1 MSKQKNVVK
10 GMLWAGTASISWGVS
25 GTVLQL
31 ISQNLAIPAHWML
44 SMRTSAAGI
53 ILLVISAIL
62 YRGKIFNVFKSWP
75 SVISLF
81 SYAIF
86 GLMANLY
93 TFYYS
98 VQTGNAS
105 MATIL
110 QYLSPVFIVFGG
122 WIFQRARPL
131 KSDLLS
137 FVIAMVGVFLCLT
150 KGNFGHL
157 AIPMNSFLWGL
168 GSGIT
173 AAFYVVLPQKAAEK
187 NSPLIVLGWGTA
199 IAGLLFNLYQ
209 PFWVNPPHVTV
220 TLVASVSCLGR
231 SFHLGC

>member
-1 MSKQKNVVK
+1 MNKQKNIVK

-44 SMRTSAAGI
+44 SMRTSAAGA
-53 ILLVISAIL
+53 ILLIISAIL

-81 SYAIF
+81 SYAVF

-93 TFYYS
+93 TFYYA

-110 QYLSPVFIVFGG
+110 QYLSPLFIVLAAG
-122 WIFQRARPL
+122 
-131 KSDLLS
+131 SS
-137 FVIAMVGVFLCLT
+137 SIAV
-150 KGNFGHL
+150 
-157 AIPMNSFLWGL
+157 
-168 GSGIT
+168 
-173 AAFYVVLPQKAAEK
+173 
-187 NSPLIVLGWGTA
+187 
-199 IAGLLFNLYQ
+199 
-209 PFWVNPPHVTV
+209 
-220 TLVASVSCLGR
+220 R
-231 SFHLGC
+231 

>member
-1 MSKQKNVVK
+1 MNKQKNIVK

-44 SMRTSAAGI
+44 SMRTSAAGA
-53 ILLVISAIL
+53 ILLIISAIL

-81 SYAIF
+81 SYAVF

-110 QYLSPVFIVFGG
+110 QYLSPLFIVFGG
-122 WIFQRARPL
+122 WFFQHSRPL

-137 FVIAMVGVFLCLT
+137 FVIAMAGVFLCLT

-157 AIPMNSFLWGL
+157 AIPLNSFLWVL
-168 GSGIT
+168 VLRPLFT
-173 AAFYVVLPQKAAEK
+173 LFYHK
-187 NSPLIVLGWGTA
+187 G
-199 IAGLLFNLYQ
+199 
-209 PFWVNPPHVTV
+209 PPKKI
-220 TLVASVSCLGR
+220 R
-231 SFHLGC
+231 R

>member
-1 MSKQKNVVK
+1 MGRN
-10 GMLWAGTASISWGVS
+10 GSISWGVS

-44 SMRTSAAGI
+44 SMRTSAAGA
-53 ILLVISAIL
+53 ILLIISAIL

-81 SYAIF
+81 SYAVF

-93 TFYYS
+93 TFYYA

-110 QYLSPVFIVFGG
+110 QYLSPLFIVFGG
-122 WIFQRARPL
+122 WFFQHSRPL

-137 FVIAMVGVFLCLT
+137 FVIAMAGVFLCLT

-157 AIPMNSFLWGL
+157 AIPLNSFVMGLVLVLRQLSTLFYRKRLLKKFAAGCVGWGPRLL
-168 GSGIT
+168 GSCLIYTSHFGST
-173 AAFYVVLPQKAAEK
+173 RRTLPEHW
-187 NSPLIVLGWGTA
+187 LH
-199 IAGLLFNLYQ
+199 
-209 PFWVNPPHVTV
+209 PFQQW
-220 TLVASVSCLGR
+220 SYLGR
-231 SFHLGC
+231 LFHLGC

>member
-1 MSKQKNVVK
+1 MNKQKNIVK

-44 SMRTSAAGI
+44 SMRTSAAGA
-53 ILLVISAIL
+53 ILLIISAFL

-81 SYAIF
+81 SYAVF

-93 TFYYS
+93 TFYYA

-110 QYLSPVFIVFGG
+110 QYLSPLFIVFGG
-122 WIFQRARPL
+122 WFFQHSRPL

-137 FVIAMVGVFLCLT
+137 FVIAMAGVFLCLT

-157 AIPMNSFLWGL
+157 AIPLNSFLWQHSTLFYRKRLLKKIRRWLCWVGGPRLL
-168 GSGIT
+168 GSCLIYTSHFGST
-173 AAFYVVLPQKAAEK
+173 RRTLPEHW
-187 NSPLIVLGWGTA
+187 LH
-199 IAGLLFNLYQ
+199 
-209 PFWVNPPHVTV
+209 PFQQW
-220 TLVASVSCLGR
+220 SYLGR
-231 SFHLGC
+231 LFRLGC